1 MINCCA
7 VIITIMTINK
17 HINQLKV
24 NILKYNLLSKPGHRV
39 TDGLQTVRLQHA
51 DREPGSW
58 HMTPGGAAF

>member
-1 MINCCA
+1 
-7 VIITIMTINK
+7 MTINK

-39 TDGLQTVRLQHA
+39 TDGLQTVRLQPA